1 MFFLISPT
9 HEKDRNGR
17 GEVAGT
23 VDGGRGE
30 ILKMMM
36 VEMVLL
42 LFMVMMMVEMALLLF
57 VVMIFFLFW

>member
-1 MFFLISPT
+1 MFISISPT

-23 VDGGRGE
+23 VDGGRGGE

-36 VEMVLL
+36 VEMVLF
-42 LFMVMMMVEMALLLF
+42 LFMVMMLLLF
-57 VVMIFFLFW
+57 G